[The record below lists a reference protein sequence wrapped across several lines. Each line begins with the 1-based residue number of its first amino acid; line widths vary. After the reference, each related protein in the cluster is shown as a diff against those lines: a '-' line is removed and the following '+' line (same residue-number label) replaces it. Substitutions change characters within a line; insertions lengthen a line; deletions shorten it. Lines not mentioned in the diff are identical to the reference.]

1 MFSIVWTVALCLR
14 GGHHHNH
21 GPPTECCRGW
31 LQRDGRIAES
41 NNVSLSKQRNVF
53 CLSSSVRLIVGLELM
68 VTARGRSDRMKRWVV
83 GQSVLVLHVLS
94 VSTSKHTSDNYGHG
108 LCRPTS

>member
-1 MFSIVWTVALCLR
+1 MKLTIRITVLPQDAVR
-14 GGHHHNH
+14 AGY
-21 GPPTECCRGW
+21 
-31 LQRDGRIAES
+31 QRDGRIAES

-53 CLSSSVRLIVGLELM
+53 CLSSSVYLMVGLELM

-83 GQSVLVLHVLS
+83 GQSVSVLHVLS
-94 VSTSKHTSDNYGHG
+94 VSTSKHTSDNYGPG